1 MSVLLKMGERL
12 DKKVA
17 IYTLALLFL
26 GTLLAFGTS
35 SWPLSQAEQSP
46 WNQAWGHVEKVLL
59 ALGLC
64 ALCCAIPY
72 RRVGQFALLGVW
84 VSILG
89 LVLLLFDLPFVI
101 KNGDIPRW
109 IDLGFFVIQPSEI
122 AKLSILLSLP
132 VLIDRDPVGLRRRP
146 RQLLQLLMP
155 FCIVAV
161 LLAAQPNFGSILA
174 IGLCVAGI
182 LWVAKLPL
190 RWFVLA
196 GALVSVVVWFGFTH
210 VSKLESRL
218 ENWRSLLLTEQVADD
233 TGYQARQALVGL
245 GNGGWSGAAAGEGVT
260 RYKFLPEND
269 SDYVFA
275 VLGEQ
280 WGFVGTC
287 AVLAM
292 LVFLV
297 FRALRIARET
307 SDGLA
312 YLMSI
317 SVALMIGSY
326 AFLNLAMV
334 TGVIP
339 VIGLPLPF
347 LSAGGSAMLTNL
359 AGIGVLLNISATA
372 SRARSGSRWGN

>member
-1 MSVLLKMGERL
+1 
-12 DKKVA
+12 
-17 IYTLALLFL
+17 
-26 GTLLAFGTS
+26 
-35 SWPLSQAEQSP
+35 
-46 WNQAWGHVEKVLL
+46 
-59 ALGLC
+59 
-64 ALCCAIPY
+64 
-72 RRVGQFALLGVW
+72 VGQFALLGVW

>member
-1 MSVLLKMGERL
+1 VNVVMKMGERL

-17 IYTLALLFL
+17 VYTLALLFL
-26 GTLLAFGTS
+26 GAVLAFLAS
-35 SWPLSQAEQSP
+35 SWSLSQAEQAP
-46 WNQAWGHVEKVLL
+46 WDQAWGHVEKVLL

-72 RRVGQFALLGVW
+72 RRVGQFALFGVW

-101 KNGDIPRW
+101 KSGDIPRW
-109 IDLGFFVIQPSEI
+109 IDLGFFVVQPSEI
-122 AKLSILLSLP
+122 AKLCIVLSLP

-146 RQLLQLLMP
+146 RQLFRLLLP
-155 FCIVAV
+155 FGIVAA

-182 LWVAKLPL
+182 LWVAKLPMQ
-190 RWFVLA
+190 WFLLGGVLL
-196 GALVSVVVWFGFTH
+196 GALTWFGFTH

-218 ENWRSLLLTEQVADD
+218 DNWWTLLLTEQVADP
-233 TGYQARQALVGL
+233 TGYQSRQALVGL
-245 GNGGWSGAAAGEGVT
+245 GNGGWAGAAAGEGVT
-260 RYKFLPEND
+260 RYNFLPEND

-287 AVLAM
+287 VVVAM
-292 LVFLV
+292 FAFLV

-312 YLMSI
+312 YLMAVAI
-317 SVALMIGSY
+317 ALMIGSF
-326 AFLNLAMV
+326 ALLNLAMV
-334 TGVIP
+334 TSVVP

-359 AGIGVLLNISATA
+359 AAIGVLLNISATA
-372 SRARSGSRWGN
+372 RRARSGSRWGN

>member
-1 MSVLLKMGERL
+1 
-12 DKKVA
+12 
-17 IYTLALLFL
+17 
-26 GTLLAFGTS
+26 
-35 SWPLSQAEQSP
+35 LSQAEQSP
-46 WNQAWGHVEKVLL
+46 WNLAWGHVEKVLL

-146 RQLLQLLMP
+146 RQLLRLLLP

-196 GALVSVVVWFGFTH
+196 GALVSVLVWFGFTH